1 MSTISF
7 FAVLVWIM
15 RVLNLMLTRARG
27 GDGLMA
33 CHYHEALLAEGHE
46 VMSVGQSEGMLS
58 AVTSGHGFRPLS
70 NRFINDPI
78 CAARLGY
85 YTAAFRPDLIIAH
98 GNRAGR
104 VCALPFIG
112 TRHRTVQVL
121 HTPSYKSHLKDVS
134 AAFCVSGRVREGVES
149 KFPDL
154 RLFDVANF
162 SHLRALPVKSRPNAR
177 PVIGA
182 MGRLHSIKGFDLLL
196 EAVVELRAA
205 GQPFELRIAGEG
217 PERPALE
224 ALTRQLR
231 LEDHVRFCGWAE
243 DPLAFLQDI
252 DLFVVPS
259 RQESFGLVVIEA
271 LAAGVPVIASATEGP
286 EEVLRGGQFG
296 ALVARENVAGLAQAL
311 GGAFDNWGQWLK
323 RAREA
328 QDYAIA
334 HFGFDAGRSRLRTSL
349 EALA

>member
-1 MSTISF
+1 
-7 FAVLVWIM
+7 V

-33 CHYHEALLAEGHE
+33 CHYHEALNAEGHE
-46 VMSVGQSEGMLS
+46 VLSLGQDGGMLS
-58 AVTSGHGFRPLS
+58 AMQSGHGFRPLN
-70 NRFINDPI
+70 NRFVNDPL
-78 CAARLGY
+78 CAARLGLY
-85 YTAAFRPDLIIAH
+85 AANFRPDLIIAH

-112 TRHRTVQVL
+112 TRHRAVQVL
-121 HTPSYKSHLKDVS
+121 HTPSYKSHLKDLS
-134 AAFCVSGRVREGVES
+134 AAFCVSGRVREGAEARY
-149 KFPDL
+149 PDL
-154 RLFDVANF
+154 RVFDVANF
-162 SHLRALPVKSRPNAR
+162 SHLRALPVKRRPQDR

-217 PERPALE
+217 PERGALE
-224 ALTRQLR
+224 ALARQLR
-231 LEDHVRFCGWAE
+231 LEDHVRFCGWAD
-243 DPLAFLQDI
+243 DPLTFLNGV

-286 EEVLRGGQFG
+286 EEVLRGGRFG

-328 QDYAIA
+328 QGYAIS
-334 HFGFDAGRSRLRTSL
+334 HFGFDAGRRRLCHSIRAL
-349 EALA
+349 GQVMGEAWA